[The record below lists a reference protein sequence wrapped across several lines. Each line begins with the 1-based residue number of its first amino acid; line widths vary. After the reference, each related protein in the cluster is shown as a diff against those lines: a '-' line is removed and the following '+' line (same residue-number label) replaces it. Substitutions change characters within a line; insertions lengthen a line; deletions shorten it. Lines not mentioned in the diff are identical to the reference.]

1 MNRRLFDA
9 GLFSEA
15 MRQLRLV
22 ALPGGVMLFLEAI
35 LLPIGR
41 YISVHRAAAYGD
53 QVYPQAVGGFDL
65 HPLLVLCFA
74 VLAPLMMLVLFQFLN
89 KRTAC
94 DFYHA
99 IPCKRICLFVSFFAA
114 VMAWLAVI
122 AAGSTLVAVLGH
134 ALLGGYFTLNIPATL
149 IYLLNMLAG
158 CLYVCGAVAIAMCLT
173 GTLFTNVTVSLLL
186 LFMPRLLLAVFCSTL
201 ENLLPVVSA
210 LHFIPPLDSQYNV
223 VTNLLFGLFFGNAGL
238 SFTFW
243 EGGLYTLC
251 LGAAYTVLAAWLF
264 RRRKSETA
272 GKAAPNRAVQTV
284 YRLLIAMLICLIPC
298 VLIVSC
304 LLGENTLTSE
314 ELFIYFVL
322 YLGAVIVYCLYE
334 LCTTRKWRN
343 VLRSLP
349 ALGILLVMN
358 LAFIGG
364 VAAAYYSTL
373 SIQPEAEDIESVRLI
388 DRSSNEYYS
397 AETAA
402 VRHHSPAIRQIIADR
417 LQYTLEL
424 VRESPQRYYIA
435 LGDPSTYVQQVA
447 VYLPGRTIYRNI
459 LLTGQDLREIAQDLE
474 RNETYREAYLRL
486 PEHASVFVS
495 GLDDRQAAA
504 LYATL
509 REEVASLPFSSW
521 YSYLKGLNQA
531 AEVQTET
538 DSYTGSFLSASIHL
552 SGTNGAESYQSDIP
566 FGTLLPETSNRYMA
580 FVNEN
585 TGGQVLEKL
594 GSGHWSE
601 NDSLQIIG
609 LHLTDA
615 EGHPCLVDQ
624 YFSGDMLA
632 LLEEPL
638 TEFTLQVRTQAQQDP
653 DIAQPM
659 YLIILYSNDMGED
672 FRLYVRA
679 DSAVVPE
686 FLIPYE

>member
-1 MNRRLFDA
+1 MKRRLFDA
-9 GLFSEA
+9 SLFSEA
-15 MRQLRLV
+15 MRQLRLIG
-22 ALPGGVMLFLEAI
+22 LSGGVVLFLEAI

-41 YISVHRAAAYGD
+41 YISLRRAASYGV
-53 QVYPQAVGGFDL
+53 QVYPQTVGGLEL

-89 KRTAC
+89 KRAAC

-99 IPCKRICLFVSFFAA
+99 IPCRRVCLFVSFFAA
-114 VMAWLAVI
+114 VMAWLTVI
-122 AAGSTLVAVLGH
+122 AAGSTLVAALCH
-134 ALLGGYFTLNIPATL
+134 ALLGGYFTLNIPAIL
-149 IYLLNMLAG
+149 IYLFNMLAG

-223 VTNLLFGLFFGNAGL
+223 VTNLLFGLFSGNAAL

-243 EGGLYTLC
+243 EGGVYTLC
-251 LGAAYTVLAAWLF
+251 LGAAYTALAAWLF
-264 RRRKSETA
+264 HRRKSETA

-304 LLGENTLTSE
+304 LLGEETLTGE
-314 ELFIYFVL
+314 ELFAYFVL

-364 VAAAYYSTL
+364 VTAAYYSTL
-373 SIQPEAEDIESVRLI
+373 SIQPAAEDIESVRLI
-388 DRSSNEYYS
+388 DNSSNEYYS
-397 AETAA
+397 TQTAA
-402 VRHHSPAIRQIIADR
+402 VRHDSPVIRQIVAER

-435 LGDPSTYVQQVA
+435 QGDPSTYVQQVA

-459 LLTGQDLREIAQDLE
+459 LLTGQDLREMAQELE
-474 RNETYREAYLRL
+474 QDETYRDAYLRL
-486 PEHASVFVS
+486 PEHPSVSVS
-495 GLDDRQAAA
+495 RLNDGQTAA
-504 LYATL
+504 LYDTL

-521 YSYLKGLNQA
+521 YSYLKGLDRYG
-531 AEVQTET
+531 EVGTEA
-538 DSYTGSFLSASIHL
+538 DSYTRSFLSADIQL
-552 SGTNGAESYQSDIP
+552 SGTNGAESYQTDIP
-566 FGTLLPETSNRYMA
+566 LGSLLPRTSNQYMA
-580 FVNEN
+580 FVSEN
-585 TGGQVLEKL
+585 GGGQVLEKL
-594 GSGHWSE
+594 ESGDWSE
-601 NDSLQIIG
+601 SDSLQVTG
-609 LHLTDA
+609 LHLTDQ
-615 EGHPCLVDQ
+615 EGRPCLIDR
-624 YFSGDMLA
+624 YFYGDMLT
-632 LLEEPL
+632 LLKEL
-638 TEFTLQVRTQAQQDP
+638 LAEFAGEVRAQAQESP
-653 DIAQPM
+653 DIGRPM
-659 YLIILYSNDMGED
+659 YLIVYSNGMGEE

-679 DSAVVPE
+679 GSAAAPE